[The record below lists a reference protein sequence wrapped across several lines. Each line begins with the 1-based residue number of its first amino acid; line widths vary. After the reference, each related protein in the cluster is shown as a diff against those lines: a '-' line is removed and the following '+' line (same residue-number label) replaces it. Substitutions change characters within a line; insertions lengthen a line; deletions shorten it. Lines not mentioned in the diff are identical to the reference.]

1 LARLNQGRQAFLN
14 DFLIPEIKR
23 ISKALGFRGYPIPY
37 FEEVNLKDNTTQNR
51 VYTRLLELGVLT
63 PEETLKA
70 IETGVL
76 PDLETSLESQRM
88 TKDLRD
94 EGLYTPIIGGAK
106 SGPEAGRPAGTTK
119 IKQQIK
125 AQEDNFSF
133 VKVKDNVIKFQQ
145 LQGSVENFLKKK
157 HNKKKLNDNQKQV
170 AEEISKIIIANESVE
185 SWEQNVE
192 KYCNNPIDSNTDR
205 VNEVNDIAVKH
216 GLDPF
221 MASILLNSKS

>member
-1 LARLNQGRQAFLN
+1 
-14 DFLIPEIKR
+14 
-23 ISKALGFRGYPIPY
+23 
-37 FEEVNLKDNTTQNR
+37 
-51 VYTRLLELGVLT
+51 
-63 PEETLKA
+63 
-70 IETGVL
+70 
-76 PDLETSLESQRM
+76 M

-192 KYCNNPIDSNTDR
+192 KYCNNPVDSNTDR